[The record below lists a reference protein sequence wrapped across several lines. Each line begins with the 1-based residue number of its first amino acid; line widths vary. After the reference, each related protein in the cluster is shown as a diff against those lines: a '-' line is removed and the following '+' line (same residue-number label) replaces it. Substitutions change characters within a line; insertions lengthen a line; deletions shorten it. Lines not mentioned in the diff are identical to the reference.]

1 MEHLSAPEEKVPCGL
16 SSSCDDRNAV
26 RYGARVVKTIVITG
40 AGSGFGKG
48 AAIELAAR
56 GHRVIATTETVAQAE
71 ALGAEHPELTTMKL
85 DVTDPADV
93 ARVAEIDPDVLIN
106 NAGRG
111 VMAPL
116 TSVPLER
123 LKAGFEVNVFGMV
136 AMSQAVIPGMK
147 AKGAGRIINMSSI
160 AGVLSGPMTAPY
172 AMTKHAVEAFTK
184 ALRDELAPYGIDV
197 TKLNPGPYDTGFN
210 DAMVNGIAAY
220 IEEGDAPAAAAEEFV
235 RAIVLTGQLDPD
247 EVVQAMADLAEADTT
262 PLETF
267 LPPGIQELLA

>member
-1 MEHLSAPEEKVPCGL
+1 MA
-16 SSSCDDRNAV
+16 
-26 RYGARVVKTIVITG
+26 KTVVITG

-56 GHRVIATTETVAQAE
+56 GHRVIATTETTEQAE
-71 ALGAEHPELTTMKL
+71 ALAAEHPELTTAKL
-85 DVTDPADV
+85 DVTDAVDV
-93 ARVAEIDPDVLIN
+93 AGAAAFDADVLIN
-106 NAGRG
+106 NAGFG

-116 TSVPLER
+116 STVPLER
-123 LKAGFEVNVFGMV
+123 LVAGFEVNVFGMV

-147 AKGAGRIINMSSI
+147 AKGTGRIINLSSI

-172 AMTKHAVEAFTK
+172 AMTKHAVEAFTV

-210 DAMVNGIAAY
+210 DAMVNGIAAH
-220 IEEGDAPAAAAEEFV
+220 IDEGDEPAGQAEAFI
-235 RAIVLTGQLDPD
+235 RAVVLTDQRDPD
-247 EVVQAMADLAEADTT
+247 EVVQAIADLVEAETT

-267 LPPGIQELLA
+267 LPPGIRDLLAPQG

>member
-1 MEHLSAPEEKVPCGL
+1 MA
-16 SSSCDDRNAV
+16 
-26 RYGARVVKTIVITG
+26 KTIVITG

-48 AAIELAAR
+48 AAVELAAR

-71 ALGAEHPELTTMKL
+71 ALGADHPELTTMKL

-93 ARVAEIDPDVLIN
+93 ARVTEIDPDVLIN
-106 NAGRG
+106 NAGLG

-247 EVVQAMADLAEADTT
+247 EVVQAMANLAEADAT

-267 LPPGIQELLA
+267 LPPGILALINPEG